1 MTIQQ
6 LVVFLAVCEKLNYTR
21 AAAKVFM
28 SRQAVRQNIAELEKE
43 FDGFL
48 FENRS
53 NRLALTA
60 KGELLQRK
68 ALPVLKSFRELQ
80 TAMIADIKPDHP
92 LRLGISISLIPDYL
106 PGLLDH
112 ISDFGQRY
120 PNLVPEIL
128 RLEND
133 ELGPALS
140 SGIIDAAVVMDLG
153 GCFPGLERTVL
164 SAHPASAMVSS
175 RHALF
180 TRQQIHMSD
189 LNGEKMYLP
198 GLGPEFSPLFTAAEK
213 AGSEIDFT
221 VMLSYYQVLFHVQ
234 DHGGAALNRYLP
246 GDDTDPSRVR
256 SIPLTD
262 VPHLCSSFLIR
273 GGTASAPLLLLREW
287 LTQRIQQ
294 DFLSRAGT
302 KGDQRRHNI

>member
-6 LVVFLAVCEKLNYTR
+6 LVVFLAVCEELNYTR

-80 TAMIADIKPDHP
+80 AAMIADIKPDHP

-106 PGLLDH
+106 PGLPDH
-112 ISDFGQRY
+112 ISSFGKLY
-120 PNLVPEIL
+120 PNLAPEIL
-128 RLEND
+128 RMEND
-133 ELGPALS
+133 EAGLALN
-140 SGIIDAAVVMDLG
+140 SGIIDAAVVMDMG
-153 GCFPGLERTVL
+153 GCFPGVDRTVL
-164 SAHPASAMVSS
+164 SAHPASVMVNN
-175 RHALF
+175 RHELF
-180 TRQQIHMSD
+180 KRQQICLSE

-198 GLGPEFSPLFTAAEK
+198 GLGPEFSPLFSATEK
-213 AGSEIDFT
+213 AGAEIDYT

-234 DHGGAALNRYLP
+234 DHGGVALNRFLP
-246 GDDTDPSRVR
+246 GDDTDPARVR
-256 SIPLTD
+256 SVPLMD
-262 VPHLCSSFLIR
+262 VPPLCSSFLIR
-273 GGTASAPLLLLREW
+273 DSSVSAPLVLLREW

-294 DFLSRAGT
+294 DFLRRAEL
-302 KGDQRRHNI
+302 KDDQRRRNI

>member
-6 LVVFLAVCEKLNYTR
+6 LVVFLAVCEELNYTR

-80 TAMIADIKPDHP
+80 AAMIADIKPDHP
-92 LRLGISISLIPDYL
+92 LRLGISVSLIPDYL

-120 PNLVPEIL
+120 PNLAPEIL
-128 RLEND
+128 RMEND
-133 ELGPALS
+133 EAGLALN

-164 SAHPASAMVSS
+164 SAHPASVMVSS

-198 GLGPEFSPLFTAAEK
+198 GLGPEFSPLFSATEK
-213 AGSEIDFT
+213 AGAEIDYT

-234 DHGGAALNRYLP
+234 DHGGVALNRFLP
-246 GDDTDPSRVR
+246 GDDTDPARVR
-256 SIPLTD
+256 SVPLMD
-262 VPHLCSSFLIR
+262 VPPLCSSFLIR
-273 GGTASAPLLLLREW
+273 DSSVSAPLVLLREW

-294 DFLSRAGT
+294 DFLRRAEL
-302 KGDQRRHNI
+302 KDDQRRRNI

>member
-6 LVVFLAVCEKLNYTR
+6 LTVFLAVCEEMNYTR

-48 FENRS
+48 FENRA
-53 NRLALTA
+53 NRLTLTA

-80 TAMIADIKPDHP
+80 AAMIADIKPDHP

-112 ISDFGQRY
+112 ISGFGKRY
-120 PNLVPEIL
+120 PNLAPEIL
-128 RLEND
+128 RMEND
-133 ELGPALS
+133 EAGPALS
-140 SGIIDAAVVMDLG
+140 SGIIDAAVVMDMG
-153 GCFPGLERTVL
+153 GCSPRVDRTVL

-180 TRQQIHMSD
+180 KRQQICLSE

-198 GLGPEFSPLFTAAEK
+198 GLGPEFSPLFIAAEK

-234 DHGGAALNRYLP
+234 DHGGVALNRFLP
-246 GDDTDPSRVR
+246 GDDTDPARVR
-256 SIPLTD
+256 SVPLMG
-262 VPHLCSSFLIR
+262 VPPLCSSFLICE
-273 GGTASAPLLLLREW
+273 GSASAPLVLLREW
-287 LTQRIQQ
+287 LAQRIQQ
-294 DFLSRAGT
+294 DFLRCT
-302 KGDQRRHNI
+302 ELKDDQRRRNI